1 MNDINQ
7 QARVLDMMEADGY
20 ILEIVPHN
28 QLAENEAQAEEIR
41 KGWMKKI
48 SFTATIYDSEIE
60 DLIDARSFDT
70 FPLALD
76 WAIGWY
82 ILKTKQV

>member
-1 MNDINQ
+1 MGDLNH

-28 QLAENEAQAEEIR
+28 QLTENEAQAEEIE

-48 SFTATIYDSEIE
+48 SYTASIYDSEIE
-60 DLIDARSFDT
+60 DLIEARAFDT
-70 FPLALD
+70 FPTALN
-76 WAIGWY
+76 WAISWY
-82 ILKTKQV
+82 IVKKKNS